1 MFGELV
7 PEGGGDTIPLL
18 KESLQVG
25 RRESCDIVLRFS
37 NISTHHCELMLEKGY
52 WFVKDLGSR
61 NGTKVNGVRITKKRL
76 DPGDRLTIA
85 RHDYQVDYSPEELG
99 ADGPPPDEDVISEI
113 MSRSLMDGAG
123 LDRKQ
128 KQLAEG
134 RVGRAKAA
142 ESQQEKPSSDQTDSD
157 EPADAA
163 ASAQAAVDEE
173 IEEKENE

>member
-18 KESLQVG
+18 KENLQVG

-37 NISTHHCELMLEKGY
+37 NISTHHCDLMLEKGY

-61 NGTKVNGVRITKKRL
+61 NGTKVNGIRVTRKRL

-85 RHDYQVDYSPEELG
+85 RHDYRLDYSPEKLG

-134 RVGRAKAA
+134 RVGRAKAEAPQQPESSDDESVSEESSEADA
-142 ESQQEKPSSDQTDSD
+142 ESK
-157 EPADAA
+157 ADIG
-163 ASAQAAVDEE
+163 EE
-173 IEEKENE
+173 TTEGES